1 MKILSCH
8 IENFGK
14 LQDCTLD
21 FTDGLNTFCAENG
34 WGKSTFA
41 AFVRAMF
48 YGLEGERKKSIEEN
62 ERKRYKPWQGGVFG
76 GQLVFET
83 EGKVYQVSRIFGS
96 KDADDEFELRD
107 AKTNLISRDYSNK
120 IGEELFKINRES
132 FMRTIFMGQNDFA
145 TNATDDINAKIGN
158 LTDNSNDLSNFDK
171 AHARLTELLN
181 RMTPRRSTGSLSKRK
196 EEIAALERVVK
207 DGSGITD
214 SISRYQNMLEQEE
227 KLYESLREDMNRTGE
242 LQTKVSKLQTIVAR
256 KEEWKRLQENV
267 SGKEALVNEV
277 KMVFPGEVPDAD
289 VLKGMQEDCSN
300 MDRAAERMYSFE
312 LSGDEKEEFD
322 DLKLV
327 FGGGVPTNEEI
338 EQKIS
343 KAGKLRKVS
352 QQFSEEKMSEEET
365 ERLEELD
372 AYYAEDNGN
381 VHTYVGKWST
391 RMAKKAALPSSRMAL
406 ASLQATEESAQKSKP
421 KWWIVL
427 LVLGV
432 ILLICGAV
440 MLLNGEQVENVE
452 QQIEAQVQ
460 TQATVQVQTQATAQ
474 AADTNYG
481 WILGGVG
488 IVLFVLSL
496 LRRGKSGKA
505 DRLEPSPQLRAM
517 MQSLESEENYIE
529 EVDREVE
536 AYLAAH
542 GREYEEYS
550 VQAVLQELAA
560 ETLEYANLT
569 KKAKRAAESTAGEEI
584 VALQEELSAF
594 LRKFHIVAGEFTF
607 LDELYTLKNKAERFR
622 TLKEKQENFNKA
634 EGIYLPLRKGI
645 REFLQKYGY
654 AMEGE
659 TRAQLQ
665 SISERVDAYR
675 VALGNL
681 AETRRQLKEFEAQTD
696 VTMLEIT
703 GVEQNLPSLEEINE
717 RILLLTE
724 DMEKVH
730 STILGY
736 NKTLD
741 GLQEQYEEWDEN
753 RLRLEQLRQI
763 QTEETEKYNYIM
775 QARIKLEL
783 AKETLTA
790 RYAEPIMSRFGR
802 YFSLITKDVADKFH
816 MDANTNV
823 TVDELGKQ
831 REVETLSTGYK
842 DLISICLRVALVDVM
857 YEGEVPTLIMDDP
870 FVNLDDAKLEAGQA
884 FLEEISNKYQVIYFT
899 CTNARNYCR

>member
-14 LQDCTLD
+14 LHDCTLD

-48 YGLEGERKKSIEEN
+48 YGLEGDRKKSIEEN

-83 EGKVYQVSRIFGS
+83 EGKTYQISRIFGS

-107 AKTNLISRDYSNK
+107 AKTNLISKDYSNK

-132 FMRTIFMGQNDFA
+132 FIRTIFMGQNDFA

-171 AHARLTELLN
+171 AHARLTELIN

-196 EEIAALERVVK
+196 EEIAGLERVVK
-207 DGSGITD
+207 DGSSITD
-214 SISRYQNMLEQEE
+214 SISRYQDMLEQEE

-267 SGKEALVNEV
+267 SGKEVLVNEV
-277 KMVFPGEVPDAD
+277 KMVFPGEVPDAEA
-289 VLKGMQEDCSN
+289 LKGMQEDCSR

-312 LSGDEKEEFD
+312 LSGDEKAEFD

-327 FGGGVPTNEEI
+327 FVGGVPTDDEI
-338 EQKIS
+338 EHNIS
-343 KAGKLRKVS
+343 KAGRLRKVS
-352 QQFSEEKMSEEET
+352 QQFSEEKMSEEEA

-381 VHTYVGKWST
+381 VHTYMGKWST

-440 MLLNGEQVENVE
+440 MLLNGEPAEPAE
-452 QQIEAQVQ
+452 LQIETQVQ
-460 TQATVQVQTQATAQ
+460 TQGVAQTT
-474 AADTNYG
+474 DMNYG
-481 WILGGVG
+481 WILGATG
-488 IVLFVLSL
+488 IVLFILSL
-496 LRRGKSGKA
+496 LWRGKSRKA
-505 DRLEPSPQLRAM
+505 GQWEPSPQLRAM
-517 MQSLESEENYIE
+517 MQSMEAEENYIE

-536 AYLAAH
+536 AYLETH

-569 KKAKRAAESTAGEEI
+569 KKAKRAAENTAGEEI
-584 VALQEELSAF
+584 AALQEELSAF
-594 LRKFHIVAGEFTF
+594 LRKFHIVANEFTF

-622 TLKEKQENFNKA
+622 ALKEKYENFSKA

-645 REFLQKYGY
+645 CDFLKQYGY
-654 AMEGE
+654 VMEGE
-659 TRAQLQ
+659 TRTQLQ
-665 SISERVDAYR
+665 SISENVDVYR
-675 VALGNL
+675 VACSNL

-696 VTMLEIT
+696 VTILET
-703 GVEQNLPSLEEINE
+703 AEAEQNLPPLEEINE

-753 RLRLEQLRQI
+753 RLRLEQLRQT
-763 QTEETEKYNYIM
+763 QSEETEKYNYIM

-790 RYAEPIMSRFGR
+790 KYAEPIMSRFCR
-802 YFSLITKDVADKFH
+802 YFALITKDVADKFH

-831 REVETLSTGYK
+831 REIETLSAGYK

-857 YEGEVPTLIMDDP
+857 YSGEVPTIIMDDP

>member
-14 LQDCTLD
+14 LHDCTLD
-21 FTDGLNTFCAENG
+21 FAGGLNTFCAENG

-48 YGLEGERKKSIEEN
+48 YGLEGDRKKSIEEN

-83 EGKVYQVSRIFGS
+83 EGKTYQISRIFGS

-107 AKTNLISRDYSNK
+107 AKTNLISKDYSNK

-171 AHARLTELLN
+171 AHVRLTELLN
-181 RMTPRRSTGSLSKRK
+181 RLTPRRSTGSLSKRK
-196 EEIAALERVVK
+196 EEIAGLERVVQ
-207 DGSGITD
+207 DGSGIAD
-214 SISRYQNMLEQEE
+214 SINKYQNMLEQEE

-242 LQTKVSKLQTIVAR
+242 LQTKVSKLQTIIAR

-267 SGKEALVNEV
+267 NGKEALVNEA
-277 KMVFPGEVPDAD
+277 KLVFPGEVIDAD
-289 VLKGMQEDCSN
+289 ALKGMLEDCSH
-300 MDRAAERMYSFE
+300 MDRAAERMYSYE
-312 LSGDEKEEFD
+312 LSGDERDELD
-322 DLKLV
+322 DLKII
-327 FGGGVPTNEEI
+327 FAGGAPTDEEI

-343 KAGKLRKVS
+343 KAGRLGKVS
-352 QQFSEEKMSEEET
+352 QQFSEEKMSEEEA

-381 VHTYVGKWST
+381 VHTYMGKWST

-406 ASLQATEESAQKSKP
+406 ASLQATEESAQKTKP

-427 LVLGV
+427 LVLSV
-432 ILLICGAV
+432 LLLVCGAV
-440 MLLNGEQVENVE
+440 MLLNGEPAEPAE
-452 QQIEAQVQ
+452 MQIETQVQ
-460 TQATVQVQTQATAQ
+460 TQAVTQTTDA
-474 AADTNYG
+474 NYG

-488 IVLFVLSL
+488 IVLFILSL
-496 LRRGKSGKA
+496 LWRGKSRKA
-505 DRLEPSPQLRAM
+505 VRWEPSPQLQAM
-517 MQSLESEENYIE
+517 MQSLEEEENYIE
-529 EVDREVE
+529 EVDREV
-536 AYLAAH
+536 ANYLADH

-550 VQAVLQELAA
+550 VQSVLQELAA

-584 VALQEELSAF
+584 AALQEELSAF
-594 LRKFHIVAGEFTF
+594 LRGFHIVANEFTF
-607 LDELYTLKNKAERFR
+607 LDELYTLKNKAERIR
-622 TLKEKQENFNKA
+622 TLKEKQENFSKA

-645 REFLQKYGY
+645 RGFLEQHGY
-654 AMEGE
+654 VMEGE

-665 SISERVDAYR
+665 SISEHVDAFR
-675 VALGNL
+675 VACGTL
-681 AETRRQLKEFEAQTD
+681 AETRRQLEEFEAQTD
-696 VTMLEIT
+696 VTMLET
-703 GVEQNLPSLEEINE
+703 AETEQNLPSLEEMNE

-741 GLQEQYEEWDEN
+741 DLQEQYEEWEEN
-753 RLRLEQLRQI
+753 RLRLEQLRQT
-763 QTEETEKYNYIM
+763 QAEETEKYNYIM

-790 RYAEPIMSRFGR
+790 KYAEPIMSRFCR

-831 REVETLSTGYK
+831 REIETLSAGYK

-857 YEGEVPTLIMDDP
+857 YPGEVPAIIMDDP

-899 CTNARNYCR
+899 CSDARNYCR

>member
-14 LQDCTLD
+14 LHDCTLD
-21 FTDGLNTFCAENG
+21 FSDGLNTFCAENG

-48 YGLEGERKKSIEEN
+48 YGLEGERKKSLEEN

-83 EGKVYQVSRIFGS
+83 EGKTYQISRIFGS

-107 AKTNLISRDYSNK
+107 AKTNLISKDYSNK

-171 AHARLTELLN
+171 AHVRLTELLN
-181 RMTPRRSTGSLSKRK
+181 RLTPRRSTGSLSKRK
-196 EEIAALERVVK
+196 EEIAGLERVVQ
-207 DGSGITD
+207 DGNGITD
-214 SISRYQNMLEQEE
+214 SINKYQNMLEQEE

-242 LQTKVSKLQTIVAR
+242 LQTKVSKLQTIIAR

-267 SGKEALVNEV
+267 KGKQSRVDEV
-277 KMVFPGEVPDAD
+277 RLVFPGEVPDAD
-289 VLKGMQEDCSN
+289 VLKSIQEDCSH
-300 MDRAAERMYSFE
+300 MERAAERMYSFE
-312 LSGDEKEEFD
+312 LSGDEKEEFE
-322 DLKLV
+322 DLKFV
-327 FGGGVPTNEEI
+327 FGGGVPTEDEI
-338 EQKIS
+338 EQKIT

-352 QQFSEEKMSEEET
+352 QQFIEEKMSEKEA

-372 AYYAEDNGN
+372 AYYAEDTGN
-381 VHTYVGKWST
+381 VHTYMGKWSA

-432 ILLICGAV
+432 LLLVCGAV
-440 MLLNGEQVENVE
+440 MILNGEAVEPAE
-452 QQIEAQVQ
+452 LQIE
-460 TQATVQVQTQATAQ
+460 TQAVTQTT
-474 AADTNYG
+474 DVSYG
-481 WILGGVG
+481 WIVGTVG
-488 IVLFVLSL
+488 IVFFALSL
-496 LRRGKSGKA
+496 LWRVKSRKERRW
-505 DRLEPSPQLRAM
+505 EPSPQLQAM
-517 MQSLESEENYIE
+517 MQSMEEEENYIE
-529 EVDREVE
+529 EVDREV
-536 AYLAAH
+536 ATYLETH

-569 KKAKRAAESTAGEEI
+569 EKAKRAAESTAGEEI
-584 VALQEELSAF
+584 ATLQEELTAF
-594 LRKFHIVAGEFTF
+594 LRKFRLAADEFTF
-607 LDELYTLKNKAERFR
+607 LDELYSLKNKAERFR
-622 TLKEKQENFNKA
+622 TLKEKQDNFKKA
-634 EGIYLPLRKGI
+634 EDIYLPLRKRI
-645 REFLQKYGY
+645 RDFLEQYGY
-654 AMEGE
+654 EMEGE

-665 SISERVDAYR
+665 AISERVDVYR
-675 VALGNL
+675 VACGNL
-681 AETRRQLKEFEAQTD
+681 AETKRMLKEFEVQTD
-696 VTMLEIT
+696 VIMLET
-703 GVEQNLPSLEEINE
+703 VETEQNLPSLEEINE

-736 NKTLD
+736 SKTLD

-753 RLRLEQLRQI
+753 RLRLEQLRQT
-763 QTEETEKYNYIM
+763 QAEETEKYNYIM
-775 QARIKLEL
+775 QARVKLEL

-790 RYAEPIMSRFGR
+790 KYAEPIMSRFCK
-802 YFSLITKDVADKFH
+802 YFSIITKDVADKFH

-831 REVETLSTGYK
+831 REIETLSAGYK

-857 YEGEVPTLIMDDP
+857 YPGEVPTIIMDDP
-870 FVNLDDAKLEAGQA
+870 FVNLDDTKLEAGQA
-884 FLEEISNKYQVIYFT
+884 FLEEISSKYQVIYFT
-899 CTNARNYCR
+899 CSNARNYAR